1 MAHQGLSVSLVALL
15 GVALAGCPASV
26 EAPPPRPPPIVT
38 PPPPALPALGAGKWG
53 DFVSPRF
60 GLQLT
65 LPDGRAWSIDDHA
78 GSWLVARHAATGSEL
93 ALRTWREDGIANRMR
108 CEEQARLWRKLPA
121 KEGADLVEQRSLDVP
136 PDFDTRVEVGVVT
149 PLPGARAVKDQPSG
163 IRGFVLAFGGK
174 AHRCFAYVFATH
186 AEGPGAEQAVGERLA
201 TMVQGSLQK
210 IRLRNDLDPTLPREP
225 LPSELPGAPP
235 PR

>member
-1 MAHQGLSVSLVALL
+1 MAHPGLKAPLFALL
-15 GVALAGCPASV
+15 LAGCPAPV
-26 EAPPPRPPPIVT
+26 EGTPPRALPSATT
-38 PPPPALPALGAGKWG
+38 PLPPALPAFASGKWG

-65 LPDGRAWSIDDHA
+65 LPDGRAWAIDDHS

-93 ALRTWREDGIANRMR
+93 ALRTWREDGVSHRMR
-108 CEEQARLWRKLPA
+108 CEEQARLWRKLPD
-121 KEGADLVEQRSLDVP
+121 KEGADLVEQRSVNVP

-149 PLPGARAVKDQPSG
+149 PLPGARGAKATDAG

-174 AHRCFAYVFATH
+174 GHRCFAYVLTTR

-201 TMVQGSLQK
+201 AMVQGSLEK
-210 IRLRNDLDPTLPREP
+210 IRLRNDLDPALPREP
-225 LPSELPGAPP
+225 LPAELPL
-235 PR
+235 R